1 MHRLGLTFV
10 LCILLACGGCGK
22 TVTDTPQESTAPTT
36 QVQSTT
42 PAASPSPEPAEP
54 PAQTNVNTSETA
66 ARTEATLTGES
77 PAPARALP
85 PGHWLEGTSQEPDM
99 LDAVIAPA
107 VPRKLLAES
116 GPAYLEQ
123 IGDARALHL
132 KGSHYEMGKQHGT
145 LMKDEI
151 LAGASLISTLGA
163 LQWKNNYKA
172 SIREAWT
179 RTSPFIPEK
188 YKDEIRGMAEATGLT
203 EEEVQNFTI
212 FPELFHCSGF
222 AVWGKATEDGSLLH
236 GRVLDYMRDAGLDK
250 WALVIIQEPEGANAF
265 VNVGYSGTIG
275 SVTGMNLQHVAI
287 GEMGG
292 RGEGQWDGMPMSLLV
307 RECLESASSLE
318 DAQRIMS
325 GSKRTC
331 EYYYVISDSKAN
343 NGRGDAV
350 GVAATPEQIQFIRAN
365 EFNER
370 LPRPIEDAV
379 LLSADDRYNCL
390 VDRVQKMYGKIAPQA
405 GLDIMARGVAMKS
418 NMHNALFKPATLE
431 MWVANSTVNE
441 PACNLPYTYFN
452 VKELQQQRPQAQ

>member
-1 MHRLGLTFV
+1 MKRFGTIFT
-10 LCILLACGGCGK
+10 LCIILAIAGCGK
-22 TVTDTPQESTAPTT
+22 SAPVAAPDGAVTKGTPEQTSPPA
-36 QVQSTT
+36 
-42 PAASPSPEPAEP
+42 PAAEPASP
-54 PAQTNVNTSETA
+54 PAQANVNTSQTA
-66 ARTEATLTGES
+66 AKTEAALSAEPAAERTL
-77 PAPARALP
+77 PA
-85 PGHWLEGTSQEPDM
+85 GHWLEGTSKELDM
-99 LDAVIAPA
+99 LDAIIAPA
-107 VPRKLLAES
+107 APRKLLAES

-123 IGDARALHL
+123 IGLARVLHL
-132 KGSHYEMGKQHGT
+132 KGTHYEMGKQHGT
-145 LMKDEI
+145 LMKEEI
-151 LAGASLISTLGA
+151 LAAANLIKTIGAFE
-163 LQWKNNYKA
+163 WKENYQV

-179 RTSPFIPEK
+179 RTSPFIPDK
-188 YKDEIRGMAEATGLT
+188 YKDEIRGMAEAIGLT
-203 EEEVQNFTI
+203 EEDVQNFTI

-275 SVTGMNLQHVAI
+275 SVTGMNMQHVAI

-292 RGEGQWDGMPMSLLV
+292 RGEGQWDGMPMTLLL
-307 RECLESASSLE
+307 RECLESANTLD

-325 GSKRTC
+325 ESKRTC

-350 GVAATPEQIQFIRAN
+350 GVAATPEQIQFIHAN

-370 LPRPIEDAV
+370 LPRPVEDAV

-390 VDRVQKMYGKIAPQA
+390 ADRVQKMYGKINPQV
-405 GLDIMARGVAMKS
+405 GMDIMARGVAMKS

-431 MWVANSTVNE
+431 MWVANSTVKE

-452 VKELQQQRPQAQ
+452 LKELQEQRPSAQ